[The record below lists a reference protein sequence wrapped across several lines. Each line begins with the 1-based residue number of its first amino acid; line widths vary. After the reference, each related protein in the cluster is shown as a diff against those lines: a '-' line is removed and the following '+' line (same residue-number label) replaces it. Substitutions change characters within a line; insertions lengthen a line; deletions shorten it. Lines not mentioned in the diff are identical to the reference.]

1 MDLLRQLQRMG
12 TRSETNAAGAHSAA
26 PNPRRAVRNWRVV
39 LEKISDLIAFMV
51 AQARVALWQGGG
63 SSGGYAVSCSS
74 MGPSSGQ
81 SSRLE
86 PISKE
91 KAFKAEVFKEL
102 IKSGEAL
109 GQRKCKEAPAM
120 TPQNCFHPAAQLM
133 GAGNQS
139 QREVW
144 CKQCHMRWLV
154 DPSPMEDLKKGQATV
169 TVGGKM
175 MLSGKSGVAAAPDPK
190 TSMRSPNTPTL
201 TPSSPQHS
209 IQCQDSKSYQHS
221 QSTTPASGEVRL
233 RGGGH
238 KANEMRLQQELEKA
252 HRREEQLKMEMQER
266 VNATMLEAERR
277 HNIDA
282 NQQMQACQAQVEQMH
297 QQLIWMTAA
306 AGEERLANLMRDQS
320 LQEEVNAQERI
331 LRSNLEEQHMPPES
345 PEVEMVDS
353 TASWSRC

>member
-1 MDLLRQLQRMG
+1 MG

-238 KANEMRLQQELEKA
+238 KGPTR
-252 HRREEQLKMEMQER
+252 
-266 VNATMLEAERR
+266 
-277 HNIDA
+277 
-282 NQQMQACQAQVEQMH
+282 
-297 QQLIWMTAA
+297 
-306 AGEERLANLMRDQS
+306 
-320 LQEEVNAQERI
+320 
-331 LRSNLEEQHMPPES
+331 
-345 PEVEMVDS
+345 
-353 TASWSRC
+353 